1 MERREHYR
9 VRLRLPA
16 RIRWRTPFEQR
27 IEVRETLDVS
37 RGGLLI
43 PSAAAVEP
51 GARVWVTFPYDSTI
65 PDGQPEVP
73 ARVVRSE
80 RVPGSE
86 TRFGLRFEPA
96 SLHARNGHG
105 AKISAQERRVSVRR
119 PFAVPVRVRSEY
131 SPWFEEAMTLD
142 VSPDGLRFLST
153 REYEPGA
160 RLILWFNPGVSSPW
174 RSRGEFRAVVVR
186 SDPEPDGRALIVAV
200 CRIRE

>member
-51 GARVWVTFPYDSTI
+51 GARGWVTFPYDSTI
-65 PDGQPEVP
+65 PDGQPEGP

-86 TRFGLRFEPA
+86 TRFGLRLEPP
-96 SLHARNGHG
+96 SFDARNGPG
-105 AKISAQERRVSVRR
+105 RKILPEGRR
-119 PFAVPVRVRSEY
+119 A
-131 SPWFEEAMTLD
+131 
-142 VSPDGLRFLST
+142 
-153 REYEPGA
+153 
-160 RLILWFNPGVSSPW
+160 
-174 RSRGEFRAVVVR
+174 
-186 SDPEPDGRALIVAV
+186 
-200 CRIRE
+200 

>member
-37 RGGLLI
+37 
-43 PSAAAVEP
+43 P
-51 GARVWVTFPYDSTI
+51 G
-65 PDGQPEVP
+65 
-73 ARVVRSE
+73 
-80 RVPGSE
+80 
-86 TRFGLRFEPA
+86 
-96 SLHARNGHG
+96 
-105 AKISAQERRVSVRR
+105 
-119 PFAVPVRVRSEY
+119 
-131 SPWFEEAMTLD
+131 
-142 VSPDGLRFLST
+142 GLRFLST